1 MVRWLKAPSW
11 SPYLVGALIGVLS
24 WFTFLTADTPLGV
37 STTFVRAAAWVEK
50 AVVPSHVSNTPYFQK
65 NGPKIDWQFM
75 LVIGLFAGA
84 FLSAWLSGDRNAE
97 RVPALWERRFGPGVG
112 RRAAAAFLGG
122 VLLLYGARLADG

>member
-24 WFTFLTADTPLGV
+24 WFAFLTADAPLGV
-37 STTFVRAAAWVEK
+37 STTFVRAVAWAEK

-75 LVIGLFAGA
+75 LVVGLFAGA
-84 FLSAWLSGDRNAE
+84 FLSARLSGDRTAE
-97 RVPALWERRFGPGVG
+97 KVPPLWERRFGPGVG
-112 RRAAAAFLGG
+112 KRAAAAFLGG
-122 VLLLYGARLADG
+122 VLLLFGARLADG